1 MDGSVEAAAD
11 GRRPGARQPLGV
23 TRVANEVVAWIAV
36 LTALQVPG
44 IHAMYQAGGQ
54 SFERILRRSLAHRGA
69 RVQLRDD
76 HALVIDLWVVLV
88 SGNAVAHVGAEI
100 QQRVAD
106 AVDRMLGLEVAAI
119 NVHISEVVFSA

>member
-1 MDGSVEAAAD
+1 MADAVNGTSDVVGAD
-11 GRRPGARQPLGV
+11 GHHPMGV

-54 SFERILRRSLAHRGA
+54 SIERVLRRSLAHRGA
-69 RVQLRDD
+69 RVRLREDQSLD
-76 HALVIDLWVVLV
+76 IDLWVVLV
-88 SGNAVAHVGAEI
+88 SGHSVAHVGAEI

>member
-1 MDGSVEAAAD
+1 MDAPADAATN
-11 GRRPGARQPLGV
+11 GHRPPLRTSLGV

-54 SFERILRRSLAHRGA
+54 SLERILRRSLAHRGA
-69 RVQLRDD
+69 RVKLRDD
-76 HALVIDLWVVLV
+76 HALEIDLWVVLV
-88 SGNAVAHVGAEI
+88 SGHSVAHVGAEI

-119 NVHISEVVFSA
+119 NVHISEVVFAA

>member
-44 IHAMYQAGGQ
+44 IHAMYQAAGQ
-54 SFERILRRSLAHRGA
+54 SLERILRRSHAHRGA
-69 RVQLRDD
+69 RVELRDGSTLD
-76 HALVIDLWVVLV
+76 VDLWVVMLAGHSV
-88 SGNAVAHVGAEI
+88 PKVGAEV

-106 AVDRMLGLEVAAI
+106 AVERMLGLKVGTI
-119 NVHISEVVFSA
+119 KVHVSEVVFAP

>member
-1 MDGSVEAAAD
+1 MDAPAPPAAD
-11 GRRPGARQPLGV
+11 GRRTEMRRPLGV

-44 IHAMYQAGGQ
+44 VHAMYEAAGQ
-54 SFERILRRSLAHRGA
+54 SLERILRGSHAHRGA

-76 HALVIDLWVVLV
+76 HILDVDLWVVVL
-88 SGNAVAHVGAEI
+88 SGQSVPKIGAEV

-106 AVDRMLGLEVAAI
+106 AVERMLGLDVGTI
-119 NVHISEVVFSA
+119 NVHVSEVVFAS

>member
-1 MDGSVEAAAD
+1 MAQTVDGAAD
-11 GRRPGARQPLGV
+11 LATGDGPHALGV
-23 TRVANEVVAWIAV
+23 TRVANEVVARIAA